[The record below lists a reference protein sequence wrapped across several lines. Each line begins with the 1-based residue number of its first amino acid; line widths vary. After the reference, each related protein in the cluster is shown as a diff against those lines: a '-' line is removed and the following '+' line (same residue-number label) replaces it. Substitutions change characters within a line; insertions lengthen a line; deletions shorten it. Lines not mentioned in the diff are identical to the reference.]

1 MVKTRKTPPKKSR
14 EKSDLSSKPQGE
26 IDKNFIGLTSK
37 VFNVIEVL
45 GGSRRGT
52 LSLEEVTREVKL
64 AKTTVHRLLYSL
76 TKIGH
81 VEKGES
87 GEYGLSAQFFELGRN
102 ALPNQYL
109 SSLARPLMKNLVDRF
124 FGVSLNLGVLDEDRI
139 FYIAVVESPHPFRCA
154 ATVGESCYCH
164 CTSMGKSFL
173 AHLPE
178 QNRDRIL
185 ASRGLPRM
193 TDRTI
198 VTKEALIQELARVR
212 DRGVA
217 VDREENIEG
226 VVCVGAAILDREGLP
241 IAAMSASAPA
251 GQMKTRLETVEGE
264 VRRICG
270 RLSKL
275 LGHA

>member
-1 MVKTRKTPPKKSR
+1 
-14 EKSDLSSKPQGE
+14 
-26 IDKNFIGLTSK
+26 
-37 VFNVIEVL
+37 
-45 GGSRRGT
+45 
-52 LSLEEVTREVKL
+52 
-64 AKTTVHRLLYSL
+64 
-76 TKIGH
+76 
-81 VEKGES
+81 
-87 GEYGLSAQFFELGRN
+87 
-102 ALPNQYL
+102 
-109 SSLARPLMKNLVDRF
+109 MKNLVDR
-124 FGVSLNLGVLDEDRI
+124 FGVSLNLGVLDDDRI
-139 FYIAVVESPHPFRCA
+139 VYIAVVESPHPFRCA

-164 CTSMGKSFL
+164 CSSMGKSFL

-198 VTKEALIQELARVR
+198 VSKEALLQELSRVR

-217 VDREENIEG
+217 VDKGENIEG

-251 GQMKTRLETVEGE
+251 GQMETRLETVEGE

-270 RLSKL
+270 RLSKM

>member
-1 MVKTRKTPPKKSR
+1 MATKRKNTSKRERNTSGLSNKTR
-14 EKSDLSSKPQGE
+14 GE

-45 GGSRRGT
+45 GSSRQGT
-52 LSLEEVTREVKL
+52 VSLEEITRDVKL

-76 TKIGH
+76 AKIGY
-81 VEKGES
+81 VEKDES
-87 GEYGLSAQFFELGRN
+87 GRYGLSAQFFELGRS
-102 ALPNQYL
+102 ALPHQYL

-124 FGVSLNLGVLDEDRI
+124 GVSLNLGVLDDDRI
-139 FYIAVVESPHPFRCA
+139 VYIAVVESPHPFRCA

-164 CTSMGKSFL
+164 CSSMGKSFL

-198 VTKEALIQELARVR
+198 VSKEALLQELSRVR

-217 VDREENIEG
+217 VDQGENIEG

-241 IAAMSASAPA
+241 IAAMSASAPG
-251 GQMKTRLETVEGE
+251 GQMESRLDTVEGE

-270 RLSKL
+270 RLSKM